1 MLNGVLP
8 LHAACAG
15 GSEVVVDYLI
25 KKGADVNA
33 PRLPRR
39 YASETHGHGIGPTAR
54 RKEGL
59 ALGASGEPSLTVHLF
74 EYFAYF

>member
-1 MLNGVLP
+1 M
-8 LHAACAG
+8 
-15 GSEVVVDYLI
+15 VVDYLI

-74 EYFAYF
+74 EYFTYSWRKVQHLCISPLRTAI